1 MGQPPKL
8 ELMIGPTDCGLLLA
22 AGTAG
27 AAVRSLAWMLQLR
40 GANWG
45 PNQFSQ
51 AHRPSAAVR
60 MQSGLKEV
68 RRSVDTKCWDETVSR
83 MRGGGAVLLKGGLPI
98 IFTIHW
104 VSYAD
109 WNGFSKMW
117 IAVTDVQRTFV
128 FPPGIFSAL
137 PRDPWLVQSFYPPL
151 QTLLGSVCLSTLNKS
166 YFLASLTL

>member
-1 MGQPPKL
+1 MGQPSKL

-68 RRSVDTKCWDETVSR
+68 RRSVDTKCWDETVSSMR
-83 MRGGGAVLLKGGLPI
+83 GRGGGGSAPKRRAPHHIYNSLGFLCRLKWLHQNVKSCDWFTEDFCFSRNLLCSTQGSLAGAI
-98 IFTIHW
+98 ILSPF
-104 VSYAD
+104 A
-109 WNGFSKMW
+109 N
-117 IAVTDVQRTFV
+117 
-128 FPPGIFSAL
+128 
-137 PRDPWLVQSFYPPL
+137 LVRF
-151 QTLLGSVCLSTLNKS
+151 CLSR
-166 YFLASLTL
+166 YFK